1 MNNIVEN
8 NTLKTMPPNWEMNLK
23 EVEIELLSNQPRLH
37 NRPIN
42 ELNKFRMMVFINN
55 LSEIPP
61 ETIINKR
68 YFISY

>member
-1 MNNIVEN
+1 
-8 NTLKTMPPNWEMNLK
+8 MPPNWEMNLK